1 MKIDIQVPSFGESVT
16 EASVGQILVENGQV
30 VNEDDPLFEMESDK
44 ASVELPSPASGAVHL
59 TIQADEVLQV
69 GQVVGTIDTDAAAAT
84 NTDLKTSQEAP
95 KEPQKEVS
103 QPQVAP
109 QATMQTQSPA
119 AKSPKESLRISRDAY
134 LDEKPLA
141 KDKECCSHVQ
151 EPSTIKREKMS
162 KMRRVIAKRLVE
174 VKQETAMLTTFNEV
188 DLSRIIEIR
197 KEHKE
202 SFEKKVGAKLSFM
215 PFFVKAAC
223 QALAEFVDVNAMIDG
238 DDIVYNDDVNMSLAV
253 STPKGLLVPVI
264 QGCSRMT
271 FAQIALAIQDLAVKG
286 REGKLSPSS
295 MRGGTFTITN
305 GGVFGSMLS
314 TPILNPPQSA
324 ILGMHNI
331 VKRAVVV
338 DNQIV
343 IRDMMYL
350 ALSYDHRIIDGRE
363 SVSFLVALKHLLENP
378 ETMLLY

>member
-1 MKIDIQVPSFGESVT
+1 MKIDIQIPSFGESVS
-16 EASVGQILVENGQV
+16 EATVGQILVKNGDIV
-30 VNEDDPLFEMESDK
+30 VEDDPLFEMESDK
-44 ASVELPSPASGAVHL
+44 ASIELPSPASGAVSL
-59 TIQADEVLQV
+59 SIQTDDVLEV
-69 GQVVGTIDTDAAAAT
+69 GQIVGSIDTDAAPPSNTEKKIDQNQTEKPQPITT
-84 NTDLKTSQEAP
+84 NASQEKPQPTITTTAQETKTSP
-95 KEPQKEVS
+95 PIRKERDEYLKPTPTQAIR
-103 QPQVAP
+103 QPQTP
-109 QATMQTQSPA
+109 
-119 AKSPKESLRISRDAY
+119 
-134 LDEKPLA
+134 
-141 KDKECCSHVQ
+141 
-151 EPSTIKREKMS
+151 IKTGGTRREKMS

-188 DLSRIIEIR
+188 DLTRIVEIR
-197 KEHKE
+197 KHHKE
-202 SFEKKVGAKLSFM
+202 AFEKKVGSKLSFM

-223 QALAEFVDVNAMIDG
+223 QALEEYSDVNAMIDG
-238 DDIVYNDDVNMSLAV
+238 QEIVYNDDVNMSLAV

-264 QGCSRMT
+264 QGCNHLS
-271 FAQIALAIQDLAVKG
+271 FAQVALAIQELAIQG

-331 VKRAVVV
+331 VKRAVVI

-350 ALSYDHRIIDGRE
+350 ALSYDHRIIDGKE
-363 SVSFLVALKHLLENP
+363 SVSFLVAIKNFLENP